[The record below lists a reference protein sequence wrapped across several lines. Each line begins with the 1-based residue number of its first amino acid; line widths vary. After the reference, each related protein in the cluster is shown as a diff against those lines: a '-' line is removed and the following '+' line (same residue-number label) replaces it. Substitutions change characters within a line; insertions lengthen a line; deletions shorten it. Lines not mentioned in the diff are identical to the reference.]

1 MNGITE
7 FAISA
12 LLLVGAAFA
21 LLGSLGLA
29 RLPDFFTRLHAPTK
43 VTTLGV
49 SGMALASMLYFS
61 IDGTGLNLHAI
72 ACVLFLFLTA
82 PIGAQLLTKA
92 ALHRRHNETRDSD
105 AQQR

>member
-1 MNGITE
+1 MNDITE

-61 IDGTGLNLHAI
+61 TDGAGLNLHAI

-82 PIGAQLLTKA
+82 PIGAQLLTKT
-92 ALHRRHNETRDSD
+92 ALHRRQNETRDSD